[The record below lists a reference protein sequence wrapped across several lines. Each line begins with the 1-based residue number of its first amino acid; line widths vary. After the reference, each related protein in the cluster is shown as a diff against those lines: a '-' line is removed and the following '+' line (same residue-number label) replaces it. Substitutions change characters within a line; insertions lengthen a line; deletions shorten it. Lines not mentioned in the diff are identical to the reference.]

1 MKSIFDNTTRVELI
15 NRIMTLNDSS
25 IRQWGKMNIHQ
36 MIKHCILCEEMYLG
50 KTKYKRSFI
59 GFLFGKI
66 ALNILIKNENPKK
79 KNSPTK
85 VDFKNFELLGNIETE
100 KLKWIKLVQEY
111 ETYTEKEFIH
121 WFYGKMTKY
130 QIGISVYK
138 HIDHHLRQFNS

>member
-15 NRIMTLNDSS
+15 NRIITLNDISN
-25 IRQWGKMNIHQ
+25 RQWGKMNVHQ
-36 MIKHCILCEEMYLG
+36 MIKHCVLCEEMYLG
-50 KTKYKRSFI
+50 RTKYKRSFI

-66 ALNILIKNENPKK
+66 ALNILMKNENPKR

-85 VDFKNFELLGNIETE
+85 ADLKNFGLLENVETE

-121 WFYGKMTKY
+121 WFYGKMTKN
-130 QIGISVYK
+130 QIGKSVYK